1 MAAVAARWVRGKRRP
16 VWAVWHGPRLSGAL
30 RPGGE
35 AASRPGRGGS
45 AAEGGGGSWEIRDL
59 RFLPVAGGYF
69 WARVFFFFFLSFFRP
84 LPPFVEDTDVFTFAD
99 HLLRAPSVQL
109 LKLSLHVTRL
119 SRCEASSNP
128 WRV

>member
-1 MAAVAARWVRGKRRP
+1 MRCDPAGKPPAAQDAVGARPKV
-16 VWAVWHGPRLSGAL
+16 
-30 RPGGE
+30 
-35 AASRPGRGGS
+35 
-45 AAEGGGGSWEIRDL
+45 AEG
-59 RFLPVAGGYF
+59 AGKSGTCAF
-69 WARVFFFFFLSFFRP
+69 CLWLEVTFGLECFFFFFLSFFRP
-84 LPPFVEDTDVFTFAD
+84 LPPFVEDTDVFMFAD

>member
-1 MAAVAARWVRGKRRP
+1 MVDARCVRGQRWP
-16 VWAVWHGPRLSGAL
+16 LWAVWHGPRLSGAL
-30 RPGGE
+30 P
-35 AASRPGRGGS
+35 PGRGSRQPPRTRWERGRRWRRELGNPGPALS
-45 AAEGGGGSWEIRDL
+45 ACGWRLLLDSS
-59 RFLPVAGGYF
+59 V
-69 WARVFFFFFLSFFRP
+69 FFLSFFRSP
-84 LPPFVEDTDVFTFAD
+84 HHPPPFVEDTDVFMFAD